1 MLTNKQL
8 IIIGAFALAITAIVI
23 GYDFD
28 AVVRTLSALL
38 VIG

>member
-8 IIIGAFALAITAIVI
+8 IIIGAFALAITALVI

-28 AVVRTLSALL
+28 AVVRMLSALL
-38 VIG
+38 MIG